1 MRDLMQESA
10 LALSATCL
18 TLTAAFSLGTTA
30 RAQQQAAPIMEEVV
44 VVAPRL
50 YRREQVGRAASGA
63 PIERISVTRRVSYAD
78 LDLKLHADVMELEKR
93 VRDMAKEACEQTDT
107 LFRLENLEPSTAEC
121 IRRTEDAAMLQVH
134 EAIAA
139 SQ

>member
-1 MRDLMQESA
+1 MKELVKKTAPA
-10 LALSATCL
+10 LPAACL
-18 TLTAAFSLGTTA
+18 ALTAAFSTGPTA

-50 YRREQVGRAASGA
+50 FRREQVGRAASGA
-63 PIERISVTRRVSYAD
+63 PIERISVTRRVSYSD
-78 LDLKLHADVMELEKR
+78 LDLKLHADVMELERR
-93 VRDMAKEACEQTDT
+93 VADMSKEACEQTDT

-121 IRRTEDAAMLQVH
+121 IRRTQDAAMLQVR
-134 EAIAA
+134 EAVAA